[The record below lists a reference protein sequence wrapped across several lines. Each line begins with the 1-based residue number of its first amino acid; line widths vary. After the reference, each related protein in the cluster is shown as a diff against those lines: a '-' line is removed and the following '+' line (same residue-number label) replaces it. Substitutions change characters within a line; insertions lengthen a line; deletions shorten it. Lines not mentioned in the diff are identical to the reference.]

1 VEVNEKESFKSYRII
16 KQPIKAI
23 PGSRLI
29 TIYDITEEII
39 RQKELLEAKMKAEE
53 SDHLK
58 SAFLANMSHEIRTPM
73 NSIMGFISVLKET
86 TLTSQERDE
95 YLDIVRNNGDR
106 LLKTVNDIVDISK
119 IESGQIK
126 LQLSD
131 FDVNEIMSDMYGL
144 FYNEAKLK
152 GLEYNQP
159 EIVPPD
165 FSYIKTDKEKLYSIT
180 TNLIKNALK
189 YTNEGFVT
197 YHFSVGKSNLVFS
210 VTDSGI
216 GIPKDKT
223 QFIFDRFTQIN
234 SSRKKTF
241 EGAGLG
247 LAITKAYVDMLG
259 GEIQVESE
267 EGEGS
272 TFTVTIP
279 VEHVQPG
286 G

>member
-1 VEVNEKESFKSYRII
+1 
-16 KQPIKAI
+16 
-23 PGSRLI
+23 
-29 TIYDITEEII
+29 
-39 RQKELLEAKMKAEE
+39 
-53 SDHLK
+53 
-58 SAFLANMSHEIRTPM
+58 
-73 NSIMGFISVLKET
+73 
-86 TLTSQERDE
+86 
-95 YLDIVRNNGDR
+95 
-106 LLKTVNDIVDISK
+106 
-119 IESGQIK
+119 
-126 LQLSD
+126 
-131 FDVNEIMSDMYGL
+131 MSDMYGL

-223 QFIFDRFTQIN
+223 QLIFDRFTQIN

-247 LAITKAYVDMLG
+247 LAIAKAYVDMLG